1 MADIVVSS
9 KKKIN
14 FFDRVIQSVVI
25 MLNMNKMNKAIDEH
39 LSVIRK
45 TEGDDKKTY
54 QENILRE
61 IVFVKYQYDIM
72 QRSMYELKM
81 SYPDE
86 IIDNINSSDKKTRL
100 ELKKT
105 FLEMEYDR
113 VTRSKFKS
121 KEDIK
126 FNLLAISSAIDE
138 VKQNIKDEGKAQRY
152 NKVIK
157 IAEDIDTAIQTEQYK
172 DELYKEL
179 FDAIDEYVGYI
190 NDNYDISKLP
200 SDERELIE
208 YVIESMIKGI
218 ESDID
223 KHTYEYNLIINICK
237 NSYRYFK
244 IIDKIFDKILKIY
257 DESYEKD
264 IMNDND
270 YIKMFKEIYD
280 MMIKTKVNDV
290 HRTIATEDEYL
301 EYSKLLA
308 AEPEDEEAVDMFL
321 YQKAYEM
328 TKDEA
333 VKERLDKIL
342 NPEVEEDAEESL
354 DPDMMDD
361 EDIDIDKLNLDE
373 ILGKNKDDDEGE
385 TEEET
390 EEDEEFEDEE
400 ENDIED
406 EEENDEDEAIEEEK
420 PKRKAG
426 RPRKEDKPKE
436 KRPVGRPKKK

>member
-25 MLNMNKMNKAIDEH
+25 MLNMGKMNKAIDEH

-45 TEGDDKKTY
+45 TEGDDKKVY

-72 QRSMYELKM
+72 QRSMYDLKM
-81 SYPDE
+81 SYPDD
-86 IIDNINSSDKKTRL
+86 IIDNINSSDKTTRL
-100 ELKKT
+100 ELQKN

-113 VTRSKFKS
+113 VTKSKFKS
-121 KEDIK
+121 KEEIK

-152 NKVIK
+152 NQVIK
-157 IAEDIDTAIQTEQYK
+157 IAEDIDTAIQTDQYK
-172 DELYKEL
+172 DELYKDL
-179 FDAIDEYVGYI
+179 FKAIDEYVGYI

-223 KHTYEYNLIINICK
+223 KHMYEYNLIINICK

-244 IIDKIFDKILKIY
+244 IIDKIFGKILKIY
-257 DESYEKD
+257 DESFEKE
-264 IMNDND
+264 IVNETD

-290 HRTIATEDEYL
+290 HRTISTEDEYL

-308 AEPEDEEAVDMFL
+308 NEDENEVDKFLFEKAKEMTSMDSIREKIEKILTPEEPEESEDLEE
-321 YQKAYEM
+321 
-328 TKDEA
+328 
-333 VKERLDKIL
+333 
-342 NPEVEEDAEESL
+342 N
-354 DPDMMDD
+354 
-361 EDIDIDKLNLDE
+361 IDIEKLNLDE
-373 ILGKNKDDDEGE
+373 ILGKNTSSEDKK
-385 TEEET
+385 EEEEVEKV
-390 EEDEEFEDEE
+390 EEDNEKDENKE
-400 ENDIED
+400 
-406 EEENDEDEAIEEEK
+406 EAIEEEK
-420 PKRKAG
+420 PKRRVG
-426 RPRKEDKPKE
+426 RPRKEEKPKE
-436 KRPVGRPKKK
+436 KRRVGRPRKNK

>member
-39 LSVIRK
+39 LAVIRK
-45 TEGDDKKTY
+45 TEGDDKKLY

-81 SYPDE
+81 SYPDD
-86 IIDNINSSDKKTRL
+86 IIDNINSADKTTRL
-100 ELKKT
+100 ELQKT

-121 KEDIK
+121 KEEIK
-126 FNLLAISSAIDE
+126 FNLLSISSAIDE

-152 NKVIK
+152 NQVIK
-157 IAEDIDTAIQTEQYK
+157 TAEDIDTAIQTDQYK
-172 DELYKEL
+172 EEQYKEL
-179 FDAIDEYVGYI
+179 FKNIDEYVGYI

-223 KHTYEYNLIINICK
+223 KHMYEFNLIINICK

-244 IIDKIFDKILKIY
+244 IIDKIFSKILAIY
-257 DESYEKD
+257 DESFQKE
-264 IMNDND
+264 IVNEND
-270 YIKMFKEIYD
+270 YIKMFREIYD

-308 AEPEDEEAVDMFL
+308 NEDEEEVVDKFL
-321 YQKAYEM
+321 FEKAKEL
-328 TKDEA
+328 TESEE
-333 VKERLDKIL
+333 VKEKIEKIL
-342 NPEVEEDAEESL
+342 S
-354 DPDMMDD
+354 DD
-361 EDIDIDKLNLDE
+361 E
-373 ILGKNKDDDEGE
+373 
-385 TEEET
+385 
-390 EEDEEFEDEE
+390 EEDEEDLDDDSEELDDEDLGEVELNLSDVLKDDEKNEEIDENNNDEE
-400 ENDIED
+400 IEEADI
-406 EEENDEDEAIEEEK
+406 EEK
-420 PKRKAG
+420 PKRRVG
-426 RPRKEDKPKE
+426 RPRKEETVKE
-436 KRPVGRPKKK
+436 KRRVGRPRKNK